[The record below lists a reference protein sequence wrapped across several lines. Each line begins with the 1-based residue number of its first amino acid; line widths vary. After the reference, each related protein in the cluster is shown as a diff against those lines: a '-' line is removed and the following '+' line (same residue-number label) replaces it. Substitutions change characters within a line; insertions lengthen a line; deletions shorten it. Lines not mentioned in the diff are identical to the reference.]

1 MFDQQGKDPTEG
13 WKMLGGKCVK
23 RMYEKGVKG
32 YVHHIGGPPG
42 LKMQLPADE
51 RRGRERPP
59 AFSPAFSRFP
69 RLFAPPGPPVPTPE
83 IAPRIHPDLPRSRSS
98 KPAVGLKQPYL
109 VFQVLLPLGQHVSLE
124 VVVADAEGTRRRL
137 LLSTSFTDV
146 KTSPLHCQVPLPTP
160 LVPTARWLN
169 LVLDLPALV
178 HALFNAEFK
187 STEGVSVGATCRL
200 RKIFTTRSPPIEHGV
215 DRAVED
221 EAARIK
227 GGLGIDAGQTGGE
240 LGINGFGFGPGDASN
255 GAGSRV
261 DAAYGSAVPEPVP
274 RAADFLPGVDRA
286 TLLLD
291 PHKLM
296 ACRVA
301 LPRAYTGGERG
312 SSREGGAREREAED
326 LGLGVAGMRIG
337 GSRIGG
343 SPGGSHHFSY
353 SAPTS
358 ARKQSSSGG
367 SRGGSRGSD
376 GVRLAFGSRVGP
388 ASTPPSRNRSRPT
401 SQPDS
406 AWARSSPTQGGHH
419 SRSRDGTPGGSG
431 TRNERFNEDLASY
444 FAAQGHG
451 RSSGFIDKLSRRN
464 SMDRDLTSGGADGKG
479 GGLPYVDARPKPPPG
494 YASPNRGD
502 RLAGSQ
508 ADWGDDMAALG
519 DLGASPRSPG
529 RRSLGGSP
537 RSVTFGT
544 SPKTPGHMARRAH
557 VTAQPRAHT
566 VGALGGSNRRMSH
579 AAASPSR
586 SSRDWDRLPGLVSP
600 GGSGRGGCLFPDD
613 DVDLGGSMRV
623 SSVSRSFDR
632 GGGPVVNHFPTR
644 LSRRSSGSGSPNSGS
659 GGDEDEPTVTPRP
672 PPGHAYSSR
681 RYADEYE
688 DSDAL
693 PNIDSALGLSNSSL
707 DKFIVAAN
715 ASGGPGHNN
724 GRNAPPPLVI
734 PGFSNQLED
743 DDVVTFVEPPERSVK
758 SPCHPNGFGGYYD
771 DTQLAADLDSPSA
784 GLNGRPGRRIY
795 GGRGRG
801 GRGVR
806 GSVERTIRTPS
817 KLHAQTEEGVYMDC
831 EGPGGGGQG
840 ENARG
845 DSRAASEVGDEEHPT
860 HDEDAD
866 GEHPE
871 PTAQTL
877 EPHRDSNGI
886 AYYPNGSERVHDDD
900 DGLGLSSDDESGQLK
915 MMRESQIIGVSDYA
929 MYSRGGD
936 GSVPPSRGYSRGADS
951 TASGDSGWWSGNSR
965 PNTASSVKRNMGGK
979 GPSIP
984 HGLRLFTPDLILSG
998 GERKSSVPPA
1008 LAGGMSDFHRGEP
1021 LRAVNGEHVVK
1032 AEHVKTSSA
1041 SGGSKPTSPA
1051 HVAENTE
1058 NESESGDLD
1067 VIYDPVLNYYFDPK
1081 SNKYYELIRD

>member
-1 MFDQQGKDPTEG
+1 
-13 WKMLGGKCVK
+13 
-23 RMYEKGVKG
+23 
-32 YVHHIGGPPG
+32 
-42 LKMQLPADE
+42 
-51 RRGRERPP
+51 
-59 AFSPAFSRFP
+59 
-69 RLFAPPGPPVPTPE
+69 
-83 IAPRIHPDLPRSRSS
+83 
-98 KPAVGLKQPYL
+98 
-109 VFQVLLPLGQHVSLE
+109 
-124 VVVADAEGTRRRL
+124 
-137 LLSTSFTDV
+137 
-146 KTSPLHCQVPLPTP
+146 
-160 LVPTARWLN
+160 
-169 LVLDLPALV
+169 
-178 HALFNAEFK
+178 
-187 STEGVSVGATCRL
+187 
-200 RKIFTTRSPPIEHGV
+200 
-215 DRAVED
+215 
-221 EAARIK
+221 
-227 GGLGIDAGQTGGE
+227 
-240 LGINGFGFGPGDASN
+240 
-255 GAGSRV
+255 
-261 DAAYGSAVPEPVP
+261 
-274 RAADFLPGVDRA
+274 
-286 TLLLD
+286 
-291 PHKLM
+291 
-296 ACRVA
+296 
-301 LPRAYTGGERG
+301 
-312 SSREGGAREREAED
+312 
-326 LGLGVAGMRIG
+326 
-337 GSRIGG
+337 
-343 SPGGSHHFSY
+343 
-353 SAPTS
+353 
-358 ARKQSSSGG
+358 
-367 SRGGSRGSD
+367 
-376 GVRLAFGSRVGP
+376 
-388 ASTPPSRNRSRPT
+388 
-401 SQPDS
+401 
-406 AWARSSPTQGGHH
+406 
-419 SRSRDGTPGGSG
+419 
-431 TRNERFNEDLASY
+431 
-444 FAAQGHG
+444 
-451 RSSGFIDKLSRRN
+451 
-464 SMDRDLTSGGADGKG
+464 
-479 GGLPYVDARPKPPPG
+479 
-494 YASPNRGD
+494 
-502 RLAGSQ
+502 
-508 ADWGDDMAALG
+508 
-519 DLGASPRSPG
+519 
-529 RRSLGGSP
+529 
-537 RSVTFGT
+537 
-544 SPKTPGHMARRAH
+544 
-557 VTAQPRAHT
+557 
-566 VGALGGSNRRMSH
+566 
-579 AAASPSR
+579 
-586 SSRDWDRLPGLVSP
+586 
-600 GGSGRGGCLFPDD
+600 LFPDD

-715 ASGGPGHNN
+715 ANGGPGHNGH

-801 GRGVR
+801 GRGVK

-817 KLHAQTEEGVYMDC
+817 KLHAQAEEGVYMDG

-860 HDEDAD
+860 HDEDPD

-871 PTAQTL
+871 PIAQTL

-1008 LAGGMSDFHRGEP
+1008 LAGGMSDSHRGEP
-1021 LRAVNGEHVVK
+1021 LRAVNGEHGFK
-1032 AEHVKTSSA
+1032 AEHVKTSSV